1 MFILFV
7 FFFFVVNWM
16 LVDFIMVYMV
26 YKEEEEK
33 VKVVIKK
40 LDVIFMDVGVMCFL
54 ELILYVY

>member
-1 MFILFV
+1 
-7 FFFFVVNWM
+7 M